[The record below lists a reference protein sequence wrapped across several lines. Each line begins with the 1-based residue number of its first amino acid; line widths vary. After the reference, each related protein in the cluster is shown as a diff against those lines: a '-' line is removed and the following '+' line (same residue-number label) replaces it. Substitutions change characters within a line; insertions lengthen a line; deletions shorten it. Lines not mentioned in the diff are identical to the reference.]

1 MAEIIVK
8 RDGGPGQLEF
18 TNTLVTTMVL
28 VVEQLVHKLQLQC
41 NTISL
46 LAFIIRIITLD
57 QNTYVKSRKL
67 LFSVYSMTS
76 FYRKKP
82 W

>member
-1 MAEIIVK
+1 MAEMILK
-8 RDGGPGQLEF
+8 GDGGPGQLEF

-46 LAFIIRIITLD
+46 LAFIIRTITLD
-57 QNTYVKSRKL
+57 
-67 LFSVYSMTS
+67 
-76 FYRKKP
+76 
-82 W
+82 

>member
-28 VVEQLVHKLQLQC
+28 VVGQPVHKLQLQC
-41 NTISL
+41 NTIGL
-46 LAFIIRIITLD
+46 LAFIIRTITID
-57 QNTYVKSRKL
+57 
-67 LFSVYSMTS
+67 
-76 FYRKKP
+76 
-82 W
+82 